1 VSNTD
6 PAHAHTADDGA
17 PRRQDGLS
25 GSLERLRALLL
36 AEGGLMAS
44 LVEPSPDGLG
54 TDAAS
59 AGSAHLGTDV
69 PSAGPA
75 QLGTDVPSAGSEHLG
90 ADASS
95 AGPAQLAASGP
106 RVDGRGADYE
116 LLVETIYEGYLLH
129 YHDPR
134 VVRPP
139 DRDLGLLAGDRL
151 YALGLARLVEL
162 GDIEAVAE
170 LADVI
175 TLSALAHASDTP
187 ELAEAV
193 WIAGACAVGW
203 GASPR
208 HDRAKALVRAGSP
221 DALEALRCL
230 GPA

>member
-1 VSNTD
+1 
-6 PAHAHTADDGA
+6 
-17 PRRQDGLS
+17 
-25 GSLERLRALLL
+25 
-36 AEGGLMAS
+36 MAS
-44 LVEPSPDGLG
+44 LVETRPERL
-54 TDAAS
+54 A
-59 AGSAHLGTDV
+59 
-69 PSAGPA
+69 
-75 QLGTDVPSAGSEHLG
+75 
-90 ADASS
+90 ADAPL

-106 RVDGRGADYE
+106 RVDGRGPDYE

-129 YHDPR
+129 YHAAR

-139 DRDLGLLAGDRL
+139 EEDLGLLAGDRL

-175 TLSALAHASDTP
+175 TLSALAHASATP

-193 WIAGACAVGW
+193 WMAGARAVGW

-221 DALEALRCL
+221 DALEALGCL